1 MTSVD
6 TNVSNYTLSEL
17 MAIIQIDNLNINNI
31 VEKTNY
37 YIVKYKNKNPTMS
50 VFFKDIQS
58 QLLQF
63 AQGLEPESIS
73 KNSQG
78 KILVESINRKKQNK
92 DEYEDKDEDEDD
104 EDEDN
109 EYLQKDLVEG
119 FGNMSE
125 EAIYPYGE
133 RQVTDWYKNQYVT
146 QSDENQVKKI
156 TNRQQ
161 KIDVFGNSYV
171 PMKREQIATT
181 DTFNLPVKQDSLNPN
196 LKNTISRFLNL
207 DSQFRQFTSGPNST
221 STDYTCDLSD
231 TIKNAIS
238 LSLYSYQIPFS
249 WYAIDIAYGNTC
261 FWIYDPSNN
270 YTISISVPSGNY
282 TQTEFIT
289 QLNASFLKEGFTFPA
304 RTSPPYPVNL
314 PINTPAYYNSN
325 SGIITLFLIN
335 GTWTDPLN
343 PSNTFNINT
352 TTQIIFYDFTSQLQ
366 CGISCYNKSSHYF
379 NNTLGWLMGY
389 RLPYVNVDSSGN
401 IASSILDLNGPKY
414 LMLVIDDYNQNHVN
428 NSLVSI
434 SQFSNTLKMP
444 NYYSPDLPYTCV
456 TPAQQG
462 NNLSELI
469 AGVTIESLAQ
479 NQTTNA
485 QNGLLIAGKYQEDY
499 TSTQIVLP
507 SAPRT
512 LTNAQLYTIN
522 SINNNNNLTNYL
534 AKAPT
539 SSDILAIL
547 PVKTSVGVPTGSLL
561 VEFSG
566 SLQDSIRT
574 YFGPVNIER
583 LAVKLL
589 DDKGNVLNLNGNDW
603 CVTLVAECL
612 YQY

>member
-1 MTSVD
+1 MTSLD
-6 TNVSNYTLSEL
+6 TNVSNYSLSEL
-17 MAIIQIDNLNINNI
+17 MAIVQIDNFNAENII
-31 VEKTNY
+31 EKTNY
-37 YIVKYKNKNPTMS
+37 YIAKYKNKDPKLA

-58 QLLQF
+58 QLLQYTEDL
-63 AQGLEPESIS
+63 QPDTDDENTE
-73 KNSQG
+73 G
-78 KILVESINRKKQNK
+78 KILVNPIIKKK
-92 DEYEDKDEDEDD
+92 DDKKSDI
-104 EDEDN
+104 
-109 EYLQKDLVEG
+109 EG
-119 FGNMSE
+119 FGNMKD

-133 RQVTDWYKNQYVT
+133 RQITDWYQNEYLT
-146 QSDENQVKKI
+146 QSDTNQVNKI

-161 KIDVFGNSYV
+161 KIDIFGNLYV

-196 LKNTISRFLNL
+196 LKNTIKRFLNL
-207 DSQFRQFTSGPNST
+207 DSQFRQYTSGPNST

-231 TIKNAIS
+231 TLKNTLS

-261 FWIYDPSNN
+261 FWIYDPPSGF
-270 YTISISVPSGNY
+270 TVPIFVPSGNY
-282 TQTEFIT
+282 TQTQFIT
-289 QLNASFLKEGFTFPA
+289 QLNKSFGQAGFTFPVRNPA
-304 RTSPPYPVNL
+304 LYPSPPYPTPSL
-314 PINTPAYYNSN
+314 PATPPPTEQPAYFNAN
-325 SGIITLFLIN
+325 SGIITLFLID
-335 GTWTDPLN
+335 GTWLDPSGN
-343 PSNTFNINT
+343 IDTFTIT
-352 TTQIIFYDFTSQLQ
+352 TSTQIIFYDFTAKLQ

-389 RLPYVNVDSSGN
+389 RLPYENVDFSGN

-414 LMLVIDDYNQNHVN
+414 LILVIDDYNQNHVN

-444 NYYSPDLPYTCV
+444 SYYSPDLPYTCI
-456 TPAQQG
+456 TPSQQG
-462 NNLSELI
+462 NNLSEI
-469 AGVTIESLAQ
+469 VAGVQVESLGQ
-479 NQTTNA
+479 NQTIDA
-485 QNGLLIAGKYQEDY
+485 QNGLLIAGKYQQDY

-522 SINNNNNLTNYL
+522 SINNNNNNLTNYL

-566 SLQDSIRT
+566 SLQDSVRT

-583 LAVKLL
+583 MAVKLL

-603 CVTLVAECL
+603 CVSLIAECL